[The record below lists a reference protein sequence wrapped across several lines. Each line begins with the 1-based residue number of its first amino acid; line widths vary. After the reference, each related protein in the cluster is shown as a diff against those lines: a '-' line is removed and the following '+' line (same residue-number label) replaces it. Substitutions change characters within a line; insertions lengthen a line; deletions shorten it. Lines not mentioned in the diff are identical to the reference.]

1 MSVITLPEDIVRVAE
16 RSFRLAATNLSS
28 QGLFGGQVLTYGPV
42 AQRWVASLEFAPMAR
57 ARWQAWDGILAG
69 LGGQTG
75 LVRAG
80 DPARRRPYYDSLAT
94 VGGANW
100 DDGTGWDDG
109 TSWSEGTLPPTVAVG
124 AAAARGATFIQLA
137 FPAGFESLA
146 AVLRPGDLIEIRPGG
161 LPAQHGHLYI
171 ATGTTGTDAAGG
183 AGVAISPPLRAGI
196 AAGDTAA
203 LRDPTSVF
211 RLASDDGGEISVDS
225 ALIGRL
231 GLALIEV
238 LPR

>member
-1 MSVITLPEDIVRVAE
+1 MTVIGLPRDLVRVRE
-16 RSFRLAATNLSS
+16 RSFRLAASNLVSR
-28 QGLFGGQVLTYGPV
+28 GLMGGHILTYGPV
-42 AQRWVASLEFAPMAR
+42 SQRWVAALEFAPMRR
-57 ARWQAWDGILAG
+57 ARWQDFDGLIAG
-69 LGGQTG
+69 LGGQAG
-75 LVRAG
+75 LVRVG
-80 DPARRRPYYDSLAT
+80 DPYRRRPFHDTAAT
-94 VGGANW
+94 ITGASW

-109 TSWSEGTLPPTVAVG
+109 ASWSEGTLPPTVAVG
-124 AAAARGATFIQLA
+124 AAAARGATAIQLA
-137 FPAGFESLA
+137 FPAGFESVA
-146 AVLRPGDLIEIRPGG
+146 AVLRRGDLIEIRPGG
-161 LPAQHGHLYI
+161 IPSPHGHLYI

-196 AAGDTAA
+196 AAGDTVA

-231 GLALIEV
+231 GLSLIEV